1 MSTTQKLMNSLKT
14 SMYSHVRPRISAAEN
29 CLTMKRR
36 LCTAGL
42 LSTRA
47 DETVVCVP
55 VVKHGGTK
63 IGNTMRA
70 ATTLNAMS
78 QEISLVDV
86 DGEERELLYLDTT
99 SGPSPVSIPS
109 EVGANRPLVILC
121 GTAQSIPTWSLHLR
135 QLAKTRR
142 VLIPELRSQGRS
154 TQLLIEHCTL
164 DQHIKDLRQFLTQVV
179 KCGQKVDI
187 VGFSLG
193 GRIGLSFAEAY
204 PEVVRSISVTGVPHQ
219 RPYLGQLILRS
230 WLKGLEDAE
239 YEKTC
244 CSFFENG
251 VTAKFLER
259 NQRSMARMMTDVM
272 KGNCERRLRNLL
284 EKALASGALGMSS
297 ADPDSSVSVSRGRLR
312 LSCRAQVIASDED
325 RLAGGGSEQR
335 LVEVID
341 TYHTVPGAHCR
352 FDKIANCGHLAP
364 FERPTE
370 WRKLV
375 MDFVD
380 DNEASEADI
389 TDAEESNSSS

>member
-1 MSTTQKLMNSLKT
+1 MIIIVKVMNSLKT
-14 SMYSHVRPRISAAEN
+14 SLCSHMRPRFSAGEF
-29 CLTMKRR
+29 CFSMKRR
-36 LCTAGL
+36 LCTAGV
-42 LSTRA
+42 LSTRD
-47 DETVVCVP
+47 DEAVVCVP
-55 VVKHGGTK
+55 IVKPGGIK

-70 ATTLNAMS
+70 TTTLNAMS
-78 QEISLVDV
+78 QEISLRDI
-86 DGEERELLYLDTT
+86 DGEERKLLYLDTT
-99 SGPSPVSIPS
+99 SGPSPISVPS

-164 DQHIKDLRQFLTQVV
+164 DQHTKDLHQFLAHVV
-179 KCGQKVDI
+179 KCGQQVDL

-193 GRIGLSFAEAY
+193 GRIGLSFAESY
-204 PEVVRSISVTGVPHQ
+204 PEIVRSISVTGVPHQ

-239 YEKTC
+239 YEKTSW
-244 CSFFENG
+244 SFFENG

-259 NQRSMARMMTDVM
+259 NQRSMARMVADVM

-284 EKALASGALGMSS
+284 EKALASGALGMSGI
-297 ADPDSSVSVSRGRLR
+297 DPDSSVSVSRGRLR

-325 RLAGGGSEQR
+325 RLAGSGSEQR
-335 LVEVID
+335 LAEVID
-341 TYHTVPGAHCR
+341 AYHTVPGIQCR

-364 FERPTE
+364 FERPAE

-375 MDFVD
+375 MDFMGD
-380 DNEASEADI
+380 STASEAD
-389 TDAEESNSSS
+389 TSDAEESS